1 MWSVS
6 MLRIVQERKPF
17 NLLQLLNELVI
28 LVTKKSRI
36 SSDVKIIHISV
47 VLQGYLYFA
56 KIEWWWVQC
65 TSENCKSMTS
75 MIVVKYRSICY
86 VVKETF
92 QRAYNLL
99 SFVNPSVL
107 FREIVKST
115 TCLMYFFLL
124 SWHFIPPQSFD
135 VVVWL
140 QVSLWNYWVLTV
152 SACA

>member
-56 KIEWWWVQC
+56 KIEW
-65 TSENCKSMTS
+65 
-75 MIVVKYRSICY
+75 
-86 VVKETF
+86 
-92 QRAYNLL
+92 
-99 SFVNPSVL
+99 
-107 FREIVKST
+107 
-115 TCLMYFFLL
+115 
-124 SWHFIPPQSFD
+124 
-135 VVVWL
+135 
-140 QVSLWNYWVLTV
+140 
-152 SACA
+152 